1 MGITRPDAGLGSS
14 KGFCCC
20 SDGSRY
26 AASTRSGKVVK
37 SMFRSILVVV
47 ELRVVFVYSSVS
59 SQEGLLS
66 SHTYARIRFVR
77 AAIHRASPDYL
88 IIWTYCAFALLFI
101 GVVNL
106 AVG

>member
-47 ELRVVFVYSSVS
+47 EL
-59 SQEGLLS
+59 
-66 SHTYARIRFVR
+66 
-77 AAIHRASPDYL
+77 
-88 IIWTYCAFALLFI
+88 
-101 GVVNL
+101 
-106 AVG
+106 